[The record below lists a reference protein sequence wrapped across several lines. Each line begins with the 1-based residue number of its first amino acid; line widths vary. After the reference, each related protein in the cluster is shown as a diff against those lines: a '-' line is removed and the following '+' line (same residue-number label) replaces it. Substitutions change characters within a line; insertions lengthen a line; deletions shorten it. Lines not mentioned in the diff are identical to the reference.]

1 MDTWKIRFILSDA
14 PVQFLWAAQ
23 GEPVWKATLEEG
35 VLSISMLFTADP
47 RPLILTAAAIPGD
60 EITFVYRPYR
70 LELWVNGILVD
81 EEWPFG
87 NSYLADAIQ
96 TEANVPLKFEPAEP
110 APEEASVL
118 GSFEHAEGWRPGGGV
133 YVGDC
138 MPYSHGGRYHL
149 LYLKD
154 RRRHGSKWGFGA
166 HQWAHISTEDFIHWD
181 IHPMAV
187 KIDDPLEGS
196 VCTGSHIFDN
206 GRHLLYYTI
215 RKSDRSPATIQRSV
229 SVDGYHFRKDP
240 DFRLLLSDRYRGV
253 SARDPK
259 VIRGEDGLLH
269 MFVTTTDLT
278 LNKGCL
284 VHLVSFNGD
293 DWEEQGNVF
302 VREDTHEPECPD
314 YFKIG
319 DYYYLVHDGIYTYS
333 REPFGGWIQ
342 PENGVIPCGRVP
354 KGAYWGNRLVFAGF
368 DTDGQYAGTLIFR
381 EATQNPDGTLT
392 FLPLDIE

>member
-1 MDTWKIRFILSDA
+1 METWNMRFTLSA
-14 PVQFLWAAQ
+14 FPVQFRWETENQPVFEGLWEN
-23 GEPVWKATLEEG
+23 GTLT
-35 VLSISMLFTADP
+35 VSMLFTADP
-47 RPLILTAAAIPGD
+47 RPLTLTAAANPGD
-60 EITFVYRPYR
+60 EITFIFRPYR
-70 LELWVNGILVD
+70 LELWVNGTLMD

-87 NSYLADAIQ
+87 QSYLAGAVQ
-96 TEANVPLKFEPAEP
+96 SEANVQLIFEPTEPSPAEP
-110 APEEASVL
+110 AVL
-118 GSFEHAEGWRPGGGV
+118 GSFDHAEGWRPGGGV

-138 MPYSHGGRYHL
+138 MPYNHGGRYHL

-154 RRRHGSKWGFGA
+154 RRRHHSKWSFGA

-187 KIDDPLEGS
+187 EIDDPLEGS
-196 VCTGSHIFDN
+196 VCTGSHIYDN

-215 RKSDRSPATIQRSV
+215 RKSDRSPATIQRSI
-229 SVDGYHFRKDP
+229 SSDGYHFRKDP
-240 DFRLLLSDRYRGV
+240 NFRLLLSDRYRGV

-259 VIRGEDGLLH
+259 VIRGEDCLLH
-269 MFVTTTDLT
+269 MFVTTTDLP

-284 VHLVSFNGD
+284 VHLISSNGD
-293 DWEEQGNVF
+293 DWSENGNVF
-302 VREDTHEPECPD
+302 VREDTYEPECPD

-354 KGAYWGNRLVFAGF
+354 KGAYWGDRLIFAGF

-381 EATQNPDGTLT
+381 EALQNPDGTLS
-392 FLPLDIE
+392 FQPVEL